1 MEKKLKVGVIGGTG
15 YVGQRFLTLLDQHPW
30 FETVAIAASPRSA
43 GKTYAEAVDGRWK
56 IERDL
61 PAAMAGITVQ
71 STDAMAE
78 FCEQVDFVFCAVDM
92 KKDEIRALEEQ
103 IALLFEQ
110 ESAPTQKPGS
120 LKKLKTPGKK

>member
-61 PAAMAGITVQ
+61 PAAMAG
-71 STDAMAE
+71 SRS
-78 FCEQVDFVFCAVDM
+78 
-92 KKDEIRALEEQ
+92 RAQTRWL
-103 IALLFEQ
+103 
-110 ESAPTQKPGS
+110 SS
-120 LKKLKTPGKK
+120 VNKLILSSVPSI